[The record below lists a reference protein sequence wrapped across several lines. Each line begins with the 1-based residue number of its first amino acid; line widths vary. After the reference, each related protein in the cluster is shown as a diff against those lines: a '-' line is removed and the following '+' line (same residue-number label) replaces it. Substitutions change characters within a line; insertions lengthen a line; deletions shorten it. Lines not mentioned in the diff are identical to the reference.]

1 MKRLFFYIHV
11 SVEPEFSCE
20 NKTATLGEPLNF
32 TCQFSTNPSA
42 DYFTVELPNGQII
55 NGTTSNIAF
64 SVTPLEVST
73 CFTSLNMIV
82 RVKYNTICGGVT
94 H

>member
-20 NKTATLGEPLNF
+20 NKTATFGEPLKF

-42 DYFTVELPNGQII
+42 DSFTVELPDGQIV

-64 SVTPLEVST
+64 SVIPQEVST
-73 CFTSLNMIV
+73 WFTTSDTIV
-82 RVKYNTICGGVT
+82 SVKQ
-94 H
+94 